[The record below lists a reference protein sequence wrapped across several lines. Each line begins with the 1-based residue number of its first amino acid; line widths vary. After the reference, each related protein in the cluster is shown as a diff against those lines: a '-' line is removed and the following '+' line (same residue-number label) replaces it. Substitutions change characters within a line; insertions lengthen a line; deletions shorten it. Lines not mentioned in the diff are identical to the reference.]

1 MREIFYNKEL
11 KKQKTPLNPE
21 KEVFLILTSTYNDD
35 PGQIIS
41 PLWVSSL
48 PGWERLQAKRPW
60 RVGISTTVQPI

>member
-1 MREIFYNKEL
+1 MVVEARWWVYGNHYTILFLCMREIFYNKEL

-41 PLWVSSL
+41 PL
-48 PGWERLQAKRPW
+48 
-60 RVGISTTVQPI
+60 